1 MDTTDL
7 TQQLQYTLRVA
18 LGATT
23 ALVESLQD
31 PHKRDENLAKLRL
44 EWNELSEEWA
54 RKGEQTEQE
63 ARGFVDTVFS
73 QQPSPTGSS
82 RSASSPSTTT
92 PTTSL
97 DIQSDIQDL
106 TAQIAAMRAELEQL
120 RDKDSSL

>member
-1 MDTTDL
+1 MNTTDL
-7 TQQLQYTLRVA
+7 TQQLQRALRVT

-31 PHKRDENLAKLRL
+31 PRKRDENLAKLRL

-63 ARGFVDTVFS
+63 ARGFVDTIFS
-73 QQPSPTGSS
+73 QQLSATGSS
-82 RSASSPSTTT
+82 RSANSPSTVT

-97 DIQSDIQDL
+97 DIQGDIQEL
-106 TAQIAAMRAELEQL
+106 TAQIATMRAELEQL
-120 RDKDSSL
+120 KDKDSSP